1 MVVLLSI
8 IIILLLTIN
17 YIQFQSR
24 KAQKRNLARMQE
36 KLSSIVTNHTGE
48 KLLLMTD
55 DKELQLLLVEI
66 NRLLENNQKNIAAYH
81 KTEQSIR
88 KMLSNISHDLKTP
101 LTVVLGC
108 IEVMVHSSNVTEEE
122 RQKLLVTVHDKAIE
136 VLDMINKFFD
146 LARLESGDKD
156 IQVTRVNI
164 SEICKKNILD
174 FYESLT
180 AKGFD
185 VSLEIP
191 EQDIYGMGNEE
202 ALGRIL
208 ANLISNAIRYGN
220 DGRVIGLTLRHD
232 EQHVYIDVWDK
243 GKGIHELHKDRIFER
258 MYTLEDSRNK
268 LYQGSGLGLT
278 ITKRLVERLG
288 GTISLVSKPYEKT
301 TFTVQLNKMNYTR

>member
-1 MVVLLSI
+1 MVLLLAI
-8 IIILLLTIN
+8 VIFLLLTII

-136 VLDMINKFFD
+136 VLEMINKFFD

-156 IQVTRVNI
+156 IQVTCVNI

-174 FYESLT
+174 FYDSVT

-191 EQDIYGMGNEE
+191 DQDIYAMGNEE

-208 ANLISNAIRYGN
+208 ANLISNAIRYGS

-232 EQHVYIDVWDK
+232 EQYVYIDVWDK

-288 GTISLVSKPYEKT
+288 GTISLISKLYEKT
-301 TFTVQLNKMNYTR
+301 TFTVQLNKTNYTR